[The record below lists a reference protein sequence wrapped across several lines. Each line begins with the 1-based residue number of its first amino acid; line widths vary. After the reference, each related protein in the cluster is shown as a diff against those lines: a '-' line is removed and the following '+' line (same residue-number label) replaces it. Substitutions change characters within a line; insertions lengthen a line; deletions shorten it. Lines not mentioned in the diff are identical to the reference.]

1 MSSRLAPHSP
11 VHPHSRPVSLYSPH
25 APQHEGLGVW
35 GTRLDLPP
43 LFHLPGPR
51 AQGTGPGP
59 LKVWGGIP
67 LWIRSASQT
76 VQDPRT
82 SQSPAPFIPFTPCF
96 LYLLQRS
103 FTIPHTKV
111 GRKPTPCSGKT
122 GGKSRSGRRLL
133 TWETATGG
141 GGVPSPQIP
150 APTASNIYI
159 TLFWH
164 VRCELNL
171 TSILLLL
178 N

>member
-1 MSSRLAPHSP
+1 M
-11 VHPHSRPVSLYSPH
+11 
-25 APQHEGLGVW
+25 W
-35 GTRLDLPP
+35 
-43 LFHLPGPR
+43 
-51 AQGTGPGP
+51 AQVRGPGRRG
-59 LKVWGGIP
+59 K
-67 LWIRSASQT
+67 
-76 VQDPRT
+76 
-82 SQSPAPFIPFTPCF
+82 PAGADN
-96 LYLLQRS
+96 S
-103 FTIPHTKV
+103 FKKHERHGP
-111 GRKPTPCSGKT
+111 GCNQEACCSGKT